1 MRAQQNT
8 SSSRTVFYVAASA
21 DDALT
26 TELEKHLRI
35 LKHQDS
41 IMHWSGSKIIP
52 GLKNLRLL
60 EQELT
65 QASVVLLLI
74 SPDFLASDVCNVVMR
89 QALELS
95 SNEHRIVVPI
105 LLRPVPLE
113 NALFAHLECIPRNGR
128 FVSTSSDHDEAFVE
142 ITEALIT
149 LFNQTLP
156 SEPQTTLSTSSG
168 HFTGMQDQVNRER
181 LLKRVD
187 TIWIKGVLEQW
198 LHNTRLIHPDLH
210 ELPSAIENPWEPFMQ
225 ETKLPERPFAVSTHI
240 IDIYDKVDGAL
251 LILGKPG
258 AGKTTLLLELLRDL
272 LERAKRY
279 ELHFLPVFFNLASWA
294 EKRLSLAEWLI
305 EELQCKYYVSRT
317 IAKNWVNTQ
326 QVLPLLDGLDM
337 LPANAIPACV
347 DVINVYRQEHN
358 AIPIV
363 ICSRST
369 EYLVEQK
376 ARLTLPC
383 AVTVQPLTEQQIDL
397 YLSSAGKLEVLRA
410 VLIEDE
416 ALHVLATTPLIL
428 SILIQTDQEMIARN
442 LEDANIE
449 TLRYAIFTAYVESML
464 SRREKN
470 MLCSSVQAK
479 NWLAWLAQQMER
491 HKQFIFYP
499 GHIQPDW
506 LTEKWGMVVYYTGNG
521 LIGALLSGMVLG
533 LVGNIVGGQSLGI
546 VTGLAGAVVGGIG
559 FAFASKKIRPVETA
573 QRSSVKRQIGS
584 LFYSLLL
591 WLLVL
596 LTNQSSGLAGTL
608 TTIVIMLSLLPLLI
622 GELLKELPEA
632 LLDNLATV
640 PPDYGLQQSA
650 WNGLRVGLL
659 TGTCF
664 GLLVILFQLFGLLKV
679 EFINYWLLAIILGLL
694 SGFIFGGLAALQLI
708 ELYLLLWRSGLAPK
722 NYVEFL
728 DYAADHLL
736 LSKAGSGYM
745 FRSPLLQD
753 FFAALPPEQD

>member
-8 SSSRTVFYVAASA
+8 SSSRTVYYVAASA
-21 DDALT
+21 DDALAA
-26 TELEKHLRI
+26 ELDKHLRI
-35 LKHQDS
+35 LKNQDS
-41 IMHWSGSKIIP
+41 IMHWSGNKIIP

-89 QALELS
+89 KALELS
-95 SNEHRIVVPI
+95 LNENRIVVPI
-105 LLRPVPLE
+105 LLRPVSLE
-113 NALFAHLECIPRNGR
+113 NALFAHLECIPHNGR
-128 FVSTSSDHDEAFVE
+128 FVSTARDRDEAFVE
-142 ITEALIT
+142 IAEALVK
-149 LFNQTLP
+149 LFNQPLS

-181 LLKRVD
+181 LLKRVH

-198 LHNTRLIHPDLH
+198 VHNAMLIHPDLH
-210 ELPSAIENPWEPFMQ
+210 ELPSAVENPWASIMQ
-225 ETKLPERPFAVSTHI
+225 ETKLPERPFADSTRI
-240 IDIYDKVDGAL
+240 IDVYDKADGAL

-258 AGKTTLLLELLRDL
+258 AGKTTLLLELMREL
-272 LERAKRY
+272 LDRAEQY

-294 EKRLSLAEWLI
+294 EKRQSLAEWLI

-369 EYLVEQK
+369 EYLEQQ

-397 YLSSAGKLEVLRA
+397 YLSRAGKLEVLRS

-470 MLCSSVQAK
+470 MLYSPVQAK
-479 NWLAWLAQQMER
+479 NWLVWLAQQMER

-506 LTEKWGMVVYYTGNG
+506 LTEKWGVVVYYTGNG
-521 LIGALLSGMVLG
+521 LVGALLSGMVLG

-546 VTGLAGAVVGGIG
+546 VTGLAGALVGGIG
-559 FAFASKKIRPVETA
+559 FAFASKRIRPVETA
-573 QRSSVKRQIGS
+573 QRSSVKRQMGS
-584 LFYSLLL
+584 LFYSLML

-596 LTNQSSGLAGTL
+596 LTNQSSGLSGTL
-608 TTIVIMLSLLPLLI
+608 TTIVIIFLCFLCS
-622 GELLKELPEA
+622 
-632 LLDNLATV
+632 
-640 PPDYGLQQSA
+640 SA
-650 WNGLRVGLL
+650 NCSRSYP
-659 TGTCF
+659 
-664 GLLVILFQLFGLLKV
+664 K
-679 EFINYWLLAIILGLL
+679 
-694 SGFIFGGLAALQLI
+694 
-708 ELYLLLWRSGLAPK
+708 LY
-722 NYVEFL
+722 
-728 DYAADHLL
+728 
-736 LSKAGSGYM
+736 
-745 FRSPLLQD
+745 
-753 FFAALPPEQD
+753 